1 MCEVRVCYIEVDI
14 ASVCRFQECQRYMTS
29 EQISEFL
36 DSTIRNRIAV
46 RLIAEQHIAI
56 SRDLAHGEENST
68 HQGVVDSVCS
78 PKELIGVCGSFVSD
92 SREATLGASP
102 KIIIDGD
109 ADATFA

>member
-1 MCEVRVCYIEVDI
+1 MLFRSTLDPPP
-14 ASVCRFQECQRYMTS
+14 ANSFQECQRYMTS

-56 SRDLAHGEENST
+56 SRALAHGDNDGN
-68 HQGVVDSVCS
+68 HVGVVDFQCS
-78 PKELIGVCGSFVSD
+78 PKELIGVCGQFVSD
-92 SREATLGASP
+92 LCEATLGASP
-102 KIIIDGD
+102 RIVIDGD

>member
-1 MCEVRVCYIEVDI
+1 
-14 ASVCRFQECQRYMTS
+14 MTS

-56 SRDLAHGEENST
+56 SRALAQGEST
-68 HQGVVDSVCS
+68 GNHLGVVDFACS
-78 PKELIGVCGSFVSD
+78 PRELIGVCGSFVTD
-92 SREATLGASP
+92 LCEATLGASP
-102 KIIIDGD
+102 RIIIDGD